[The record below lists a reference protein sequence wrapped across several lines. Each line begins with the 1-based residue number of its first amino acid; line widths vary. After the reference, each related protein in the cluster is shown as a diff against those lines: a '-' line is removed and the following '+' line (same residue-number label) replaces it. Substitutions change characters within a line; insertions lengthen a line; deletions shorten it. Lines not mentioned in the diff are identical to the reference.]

1 MNYPVFM
8 PPQFPLM
15 YRAVGQVRGRYIP
28 TIKKVTK
35 GVLLTDDGI
44 SIPAKLVA
52 RAGLIGKTEPELIQ
66 GEKIWSVYPQT
77 EVASWFE
84 RILPF
89 LPDEEAIAALKT
101 QPMPALWVEIRD
113 LRELSGSKTIEELL
127 QYNNYFSIR
136 GQIIKQDEQQGK
148 LTIRICRNK
157 IPPGKEKNSEYQ
169 PLDLIIDGFLP
180 GNVKGQFWDLDVSR
194 EGDIL
199 IVDNGTFV
207 ADLSP
212 PEPESPVPSPQNQV
226 KTKEKGKQKKKDLSV
241 PNNQPKKTGKIIRL
255 V

>member
-1 MNYPVFM
+1 MTDPVFM

-15 YRAVGQVRGRYIP
+15 YRAVGQVRGCFIP

-44 SIPAKLVA
+44 LIPAKLVA
-52 RAGLIGKTEPELIQ
+52 KAGMIGKTQPEIIQ
-66 GEKIWSVYPQT
+66 GEKIWSVYPHT

-84 RILPF
+84 KIIPF
-89 LPDEEAIAALKT
+89 LPDREEVAAIETKSL
-101 QPMPALWVEIRD
+101 PPLWVEIRD
-113 LRELSGSKTIEELL
+113 LREPKAPKTIEELL
-127 QYNNYFSIR
+127 QSNNYFSIR
-136 GQIIKQDEQQGK
+136 GLIIKQDEQQGK
-148 LTIRICRNK
+148 LTIRIHRNK
-157 IPPGKEKNSEYQ
+157 IPPGKEKQSQYQ
-169 PLDLIIDGFLP
+169 PLNLIIDGFLP
-180 GNVKGQFWDLDVSR
+180 GKVEGQFWDLDVSR

-212 PEPESPVPSPQNQV
+212 PEPDPPPSAKKQV
-226 KTKEKGKQKKKDLSV
+226 KSKGEAKQDKKDPSQ
-241 PNNQPKKTGKIIRL
+241 PNKQPKKTGKIIRL